1 MTKRLCTYFVIYQGF
16 NQPRFVKKYI
26 LITIASMPSELCAIG
41 NNAVLTF
48 WYWNIV
54 TILWLV
60 GICTVT

>member
-41 NNAVLTF
+41 NNAVLILERRC
-48 WYWNIV
+48 NIV
-54 TILWLV
+54 AS
-60 GICTVT
+60 